1 VPCVEFI
8 ERMPQGLDTVVGER
22 GARLS
27 GGQKQR
33 LAIARA
39 LIRDPRVL
47 VLDEATSALDS
58 RSEALVQQ
66 ALTHLVRGRTVLV
79 VAHRLSTIRNADRIV
94 VMDEGRIAE
103 VGSHAE
109 LLRRGGAYAGL
120 QSPQLA

>member
-1 VPCVEFI
+1 
-8 ERMPQGLDTVVGER
+8 ML
-22 GARLS
+22 
-27 GGQKQR
+27 
-33 LAIARA
+33 
-39 LIRDPRVL
+39 VL

-120 QSPQLA
+120 QFAQLA